1 LKIYPFQYKMEIKK
15 VLQNGSMFDAK
26 VLDLSTETILAKF
39 KHAIGVQ
46 AAFSLGSG
54 YTTSASAPHTLLNG
68 FKNLAA
74 VAAMSGYEFKEAT
87 ALLNAAKN
95 APAAGAA
102 TGASAK
108 ADVAVEETKKEEEEV
123 VDMGGLFGD
132 DDEY

>member
-1 LKIYPFQYKMEIKK
+1 MEVRK

-26 VLDLSTETILAKF
+26 VLDLSTKEILASF
-39 KHAIGVQ
+39 KKGINNMASL
-46 AAFSLGSG
+46 SLGSG
-54 YTTSASAPHTLLNG
+54 YSTSASAPHTLLNG

-102 TGASAK
+102 SSTGAK
-108 ADVAVEETKKEEEEV
+108 AAVVVEEVKKEEPETVE
-123 VDMGGLFGD
+123 MGNLFGD
-132 DDEY
+132 ADDEY